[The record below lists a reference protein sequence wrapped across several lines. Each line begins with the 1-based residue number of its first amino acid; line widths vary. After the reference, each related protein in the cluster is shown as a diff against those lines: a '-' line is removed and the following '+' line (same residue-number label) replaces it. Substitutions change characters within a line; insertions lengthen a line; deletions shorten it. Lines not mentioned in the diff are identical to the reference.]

1 MRATVAPA
9 KWFGPVQ
16 WQTAVLIF
24 TSIAMAAALIAKFGL
39 HIPAAV
45 EPLLLVG
52 ILGSCLP
59 ILVELIGEMA
69 RGNFSVDLLAAIS
82 IVTSLILHEYW
93 VAAIVIL
100 MLSGGQTL
108 ETFATRRASS
118 VLGALAKRMPEM
130 AHRVNADRSGRRCAQ
145 RRDCGGR
152 SGAAVS
158 ARTVPGGWNCD
169 GRPGQHG

>member
-24 TSIAMAAALIAKFGL
+24 TSIAMAAALMARFGL
-39 HIPAAV
+39 HIPPRI

-52 ILGSCLP
+52 ILGSCMP

-82 IVTSLILHEYW
+82 ILTSLILHEYW

-118 VLGALAKRMPEM
+118 VLGALAKRMPEI
-130 AHRVNADRSGRRCAQ
+130 AHRVEADRGCGCAQ

-152 SGAAVS
+152 PGDAVS